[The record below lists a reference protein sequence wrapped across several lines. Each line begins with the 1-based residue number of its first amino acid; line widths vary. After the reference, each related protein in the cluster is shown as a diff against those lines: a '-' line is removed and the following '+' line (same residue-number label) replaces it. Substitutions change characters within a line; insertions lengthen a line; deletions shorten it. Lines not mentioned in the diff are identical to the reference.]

1 MRSSSS
7 PPRQPRNLHSL
18 KAKLTQLLQQTLDTG
33 NSVVTTRP
41 QPTRTTPTSSPSR
54 TLCRPRPA
62 PPPAVPPPRRRRP
75 SSAKHAVHVV
85 VSTLAA
91 RCTNTA
97 TGVYGLRGE
106 PALPSPSP
114 RPLSADS
121 AHAPRADSPSP
132 CAQNTVS
139 HALARIRS
147 TLALHR
153 LGDGRPLPAST
164 ARPLARARQQ
174 PGRLA
179 ASPRPHHSTARPPGA
194 RPAAR
199 GRGVRAN
206 SARSS
211 RSPRQPDRPGHAH
224 PPGSRKDRISLD
236 MVLGHPYFVAARRLT
251 TSTDR
256 HPGALAPSPDR
267 HHAREA
273 ELTRAF
279 SVRPQVRPHR
289 HVRRAP
295 ADPVGLAF
303 GLPRRLRRLLEAV
316 RPLDQLGSTSRPSHH
331 HRLADGRSTSSP
343 SFTSSAQAREPRPTP
358 SAAQLGVISP
368 SSSSST
374 ADRLRAGRSRCPSSS
389 VALQGLDLMRTSK
402 YGGACCR
409 VAAQV
414 RPSSAFPPLAP
425 SHRDP
430 S

>member
-1 MRSSSS
+1 M
-7 PPRQPRNLHSL
+7 
-18 KAKLTQLLQQTLDTG
+18 
-33 NSVVTTRP
+33 
-41 QPTRTTPTSSPSR
+41 
-54 TLCRPRPA
+54 
-62 PPPAVPPPRRRRP
+62 
-75 SSAKHAVHVV
+75 
-85 VSTLAA
+85 
-91 RCTNTA
+91 
-97 TGVYGLRGE
+97 YGLRGE

-199 GRGVRAN
+199 GQGVRAN

-224 PPGSRKDRISLD
+224 PPGSRKDRIRLD
-236 MVLGHPYFVAARRLT
+236 MVLGHPYFVAARR
-251 TSTDR
+251 STASTER

-279 SVRPQVRPHR
+279 SVRSQVQHHR
-289 HVRRAP
+289 HASRSARRPDHPGAWSTSSCAP
-295 ADPVGLAF
+295 A
-303 GLPRRLRRLLEAV
+303 PRGRPPARPARLDVPLKPSPSTRG
-316 RPLDQLGSTSRPSHH
+316 RPLGILTVVQELCAGERASIDTVGGIARRH
-331 HRLADGRSTSSP
+331 LALLIFLDGRSSSRRSQP
-343 SFTSSAQAREPRPTP
+343 MPKLLRC
-358 SAAQLGVISP
+358 SP
-368 SSSSST
+368 
-374 ADRLRAGRSRCPSSS
+374 GP
-389 VALQGLDLMRTSK
+389 
-402 YGGACCR
+402 
-409 VAAQV
+409 
-414 RPSSAFPPLAP
+414 
-425 SHRDP
+425 
-430 S
+430 